1 MTSTSSQGADFLP
14 HDSWMTQT
22 AAFLLC
28 FLHLRIS
35 LQESLVLGLQMN
47 YIRKYINHTESLH
60 GHISYILYVYIMYT
74 LCIHLCII

>member
-1 MTSTSSQGADFLP
+1 MTSTSSQSADFLP

-28 FLHLRIS
+28 FLHPRIS

-47 YIRKYINHTESLH
+47 YIRKTLTILKAYMD
-60 GHISYILYVYIMYT
+60 ISHVYIMYT
-74 LCIHLCII
+74 LCIHLCIL